1 MVDPGFVVA
10 AVMVAGAVVILAFVL
25 YSRMRV
31 QLAETEGS
39 QELQQALVRSQ
50 EVNEQLLA
58 ELQDVR
64 TRVQTIERILTEV
77 G

>member
-1 MVDPGFVVA
+1 MVDPGFIVA

-39 QELQQALVRSQ
+39 QELRQALARSP

-64 TRVQTIERILTEV
+64 TRVQSIERILTEV

>member
-1 MVDPGFVVA
+1 MVDPGFIVA

-39 QELQQALVRSQ
+39 TELQQALARSQ

-64 TRVQTIERILTEV
+64 TRVQSIERILTEV

>member
-1 MVDPGFVVA
+1 MEDPGFIVA

-39 QELQQALVRSQ
+39 QELQQALARSQ

-64 TRVQTIERILTEV
+64 TRVQSIERILTEV

>member
-1 MVDPGFVVA
+1 MEDPGFIVA
-10 AVMVAGAVVILAFVL
+10 AVMVAGAVVILVFVL

-31 QLAETEGS
+31 RLAETEGS
-39 QELQQALVRSQ
+39 TELQQALARSQ

-58 ELQDVR
+58 ELQDAR
-64 TRVQTIERILTEV
+64 TRVQSIERILTEV

>member
-1 MVDPGFVVA
+1 MEDPGFIVA
-10 AVMVAGAVVILAFVL
+10 AVMVAGAVVILVFVL

-31 QLAETEGS
+31 RLAETEGS
-39 QELQQALVRSQ
+39 TELQQALARSQ

-64 TRVQTIERILTEV
+64 TRVQSIERILTEV

>member
-1 MVDPGFVVA
+1 MEEPGFIVA
-10 AVMVAGAVVILAFVL
+10 AVMVVGAVAILIVVL

-31 QLAETEGS
+31 RLAETEGS
-39 QELQQALVRSQ
+39 KELQEALARSQ
-50 EVNEQLLA
+50 QVNEQLLA

-64 TRVQTIERILTEV
+64 TRVQSIERILTEV